1 MTEKPLITSDALA
14 ALRGFLEQSPE
25 LEKHLG
31 RIAHFVVVLDANM
44 AVGDLLH
51 KAKNPGVKQ
60 TKIEEITKS
69 SVITLYAPTWLDKE
83 MMSSTIPQAAKKGKV
98 SEERL
103 FALWADYKQIIV
115 WNDNYTI
122 PEQTAFRGDE
132 KDIPYVALQKSLK
145 AAAILSRDSDIEK
158 LGGKRVD
165 FEFIIHAQQYA
176 RSKAISVGLKIR
188 GVFVGNI
195 AVNLFIQI
203 LRGLGS
209 LAGRLP
215 DWTKLTV
222 LILAGI
228 AVVHPKSRAWIMDCL
243 HGLGGLFASAWPEIE
258 KLIDEAST
266 NQVEADA
273 ALVEAEKLLS

>member
-1 MTEKPLITSDALA
+1 MSEKPLFTSDALA
-14 ALRGFLEQSPE
+14 ALRGFLAQSPE

-31 RIAHFVVVLDANM
+31 KIAHFVIVLDANM

-51 KAKNPGVKQ
+51 KAKNPGVEQ

-69 SVITLYAPTWLDKE
+69 SVMTLYAPTWLDEE
-83 MMSSTIPQAAKKGKV
+83 MVSSTIPQAAKKSKV
-98 SEERL
+98 SEEAL
-103 FALWADYKQIIV
+103 LALWADYKQIIF

-122 PEQTAFRGDE
+122 PEEMDVEGDE

-145 AAAILSRDSDIEK
+145 AAAILSRDPDIDK

-176 RSKAISVGLKIR
+176 RTKAISVGLKVS

-203 LRGLGS
+203 LKGLGA

-215 DWTKLTV
+215 DWVKLALLV
-222 LILAGI
+222 L
-228 AVVHPKSRAWIMDCL
+228 AVVAIAHPKSRAWIMDCMR
-243 HGLGGLFASAWPEIE
+243 GLEDLFINAWPEIE
-258 KLIDEAST
+258 KLFEEAST
-266 NQVEADA
+266 KQVEADA
-273 ALVEAEKLLS
+273 ALLETERLLS